1 METQQT
7 MKAKVSA
14 KGWVVIPAALRKKF
28 QIKPGTL
35 VEFKETGGGIIII
48 PKQKDPVEELYG
60 KLAEKPSLIHALMES
75 RKEESQREEKR
86 LRAR

>member
-1 METQQT
+1 MGTQQT

-35 VEFKETGGGIIII
+35 VEFKETGGRITII
-48 PKQKDPVEELYG
+48 PKQIDPVEELYG
-60 KLAEKPSLIHALMES
+60 KLTKKPSLTRALMES
-75 RKEESQREEKR
+75 RKEELQREEER

>member
-35 VEFKETGGGIIII
+35 VEFKEAGGRITII
-48 PKQKDPVEELYG
+48 PKLIDPVEELYG
-60 KLAEKPSLIHALMES
+60 KLLKKPSLTRALMES
-75 RKEESQREEKR
+75 RKEELQREEEK